1 MAVNTIARMPVSQRP
16 LTKIMTEKLRDCYK
30 KQSGGNNIPCLEED
44 LKGSLAA
51 LYKRG
56 LVDTKI
62 QDVNGKRLLC
72 IVVTDAGENYLKS
85 LEKK

>member
-1 MAVNTIARMPVSQRP
+1 MKSLRP
-16 LTKIMTEKLRDCYK
+16 LTKIMIAKLRDCHE
-30 KQSGGNNIPCLEED
+30 KQSKGDGYPCLQED

-56 LVDTKI
+56 LVDTKM

-72 IVVTDAGENYLKS
+72 IVVTEEGEAFLKS
-85 LEKK
+85 LQKK

>member
-1 MAVNTIARMPVSQRP
+1 MIQ
-16 LTKIMTEKLRDCYK
+16 KLRDCHE
-30 KQSGGNNIPCLEED
+30 KQSNGNNEPCLQED

-56 LVDTKI
+56 LVDTKM
-62 QDVNGKRLLC
+62 QDVKGKKLLC
-72 IVVTDAGENYLKS
+72 IIVTEAGVTYLKN

>member
-1 MAVNTIARMPVSQRP
+1 MPVSLRP
-16 LTKIMTEKLRDCYK
+16 LTKIMIKKLHDCFE
-30 KQSGGNNIPCLEED
+30 KQSGSDGLPCLQED

-56 LVDTKI
+56 MIDTKM
-62 QDVNGKRLLC
+62 QDINGKRLLC
-72 IVVTDAGENYLKS
+72 IIVTETGEKYLKS

>member
-1 MAVNTIARMPVSQRP
+1 MPLSQRP
-16 LTKIMTEKLRDCYK
+16 LTKIMIKKLRDCHD
-30 KQSGGNNIPCLEED
+30 KQSNTSGNPCLQED

-62 QDVNGKRLLC
+62 QDIKGKRLLC
-72 IVVTDAGENYLKS
+72 IVVTEAGTNYLTS
-85 LEKK
+85 LDRQ

>member
-1 MAVNTIARMPVSQRP
+1 MPVSQRP
-16 LTKIMTEKLRDCYK
+16 LTKIMVEKLRDCHDK
-30 KQSGGNNIPCLEED
+30 LSLSNGHIPCLEED

-62 QDVNGKRLLC
+62 QDINGKRLLC
-72 IVVTDAGENYLKS
+72 IIVTEAGKNYLMN
-85 LEKK
+85 LDKKIK

>member
-1 MAVNTIARMPVSQRP
+1 MPVNLRP
-16 LTKIMTEKLRDCYK
+16 LTKIMIKKLQDCHE
-30 KQSGGNNIPCLEED
+30 KQSGNNSNPCLQED

-56 LVDTKI
+56 MIDTKM
-62 QDVNGKRLLC
+62 QDINGKRLLC
-72 IVVTDAGENYLKS
+72 IIVTETGEKYLSS